1 MRISSGLSNMS
12 VTQLLYDYK
21 KILYEYIQIL
31 WIVTSREEKQNDLEQ
46 ETGTTNNKESPV

>member
-21 KILYEYIQIL
+21 KISYECIQIL
-31 WIVTSREEKQNDLEQ
+31 WIVTSREEK
-46 ETGTTNNKESPV
+46 